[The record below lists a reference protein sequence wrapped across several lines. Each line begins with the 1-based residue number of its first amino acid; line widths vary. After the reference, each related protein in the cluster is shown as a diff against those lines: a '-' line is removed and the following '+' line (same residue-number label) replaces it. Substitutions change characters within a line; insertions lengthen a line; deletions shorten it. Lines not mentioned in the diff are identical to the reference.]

1 MIKLGQMTGMAV
13 FVLGAANVSAIAST
27 VTNSDLTAQTI
38 IVIEGADKQALVIE
52 PSDTISFCPSG
63 CFVTMPNGDRQ
74 VLKGGEA
81 LTISGGKAKIK

>member
-1 MIKLGQMTGMAV
+1 MNKLGQVTGMAV
-13 FVLGAANVSAIAST
+13 FVLGAANASAIAST
-27 VTNSDLTAQTI
+27 VTNSDVTAQTI
-38 IVIEGADKQALVIE
+38 IVIEGADRQELVIE

-74 VLKGGEA
+74 VLNGGEA